1 MKLSII
7 TINYNNLEGLK
18 RTIESVIN
26 QTWKSFEW
34 IIIDGGSNDGSK
46 DYIEKLYLYFMS
58 LPNCWNPITFWCSEP
73 DKGIYN
79 AMNKGIVRARGDYML
94 FLNSGDSLHDKDVLK
109 KMEKELYGDDVVYG
123 DLRFVSKD
131 KDYVFMYPNKITT
144 HYLLHR
150 SLGHPATFIRSC
162 LFNTEGYRED
172 LKIVSDWYAF
182 IKWFR
187 HGKTFRHV
195 RTVVSDFDAN
205 GVSSTNME
213 KIEEERKK
221 VFDDL
226 FGKDNFLWIEES
238 IKMHMLE
245 EKFMHPVFLM
255 TDRIVQN
262 GGSRKAFL
270 AFFLKFINKTF

>member
-7 TINYNNLEGLK
+7 TINYNNFDGLK
-18 RTIESVIN
+18 QTAESIVN
-26 QTWKSFEW
+26 QTWRDFEW
-34 IIIDGGSNDGSK
+34 IIIDGGSSDGSNE
-46 DYIEKLYLYFMS
+46 YIIS
-58 LPNCWNPITFWCSEP
+58 LNYNLNRKGWNPISYWCSEL
-73 DKGIYN
+73 DNGIYN
-79 AMNKGIVRARGDYML
+79 AMNKGILKTQGEYLL
-94 FLNSGDSLHDKDVLK
+94 FLNSGDCLHDKDVLK

-162 LFNTEGYRED
+162 MFDTEGYRED
-172 LKIVSDWYAF
+172 FKIVSDWYAF

-187 HGKTFRHV
+187 NGKTFRHV
-195 RTVVSDFDAN
+195 SIVVSDFDAN
-205 GVSSTNME
+205 GVSSTNVE
-213 KIEEERKK
+213 KIEEERKI

-226 FGKDNFLWIEES
+226 FGNDNFLWIEES

-255 TDRIVQN
+255 TDRIVRN
-262 GGSRKAFL
+262 GGKRKAFL
-270 AFFLKFINKTF
+270 SFFLKIINKTF